1 MSINP
6 DGEQVRV
13 KYDPLHL
20 HGKPKMESKQVDV
33 KKSDGLSKAPP
44 ETDIK
49 AGEIVRV
56 VQEADH
62 LGEGVL
68 KWQYGKVYWV
78 HSKLLLDIE
87 YEGGEKSKG
96 LPAYAHEVR
105 RA

>member
-1 MSINP
+1 MARAHSVAPTPAEQTKRGIP
-6 DGEQVRV
+6 DTRHSSQGSHTAHQTNYLAQR
-13 KYDPLHL
+13 D
-20 HGKPKMESKQVDV
+20 
-33 KKSDGLSKAPP
+33 
-44 ETDIK
+44 T
-49 AGEIVRV
+49 
-56 VQEADH
+56 ADH
-62 LGEGVL
+62 LAEGAL